1 MSPQDLSAA
10 MGYDFDD
17 TLAAIKAAQDLAA
30 EYGVRLTAYDA
41 TPGANASAAPGA
53 AAPAAEPTAG
63 RAAPEAAMVEVLAR
77 ALERPAPAPAPVSVH
92 VGIDRAQAEQMAHN
106 IQELHRATLNQ
117 IREDVQNMPIV
128 IPAPSVTVE
137 AIMPE
142 VRSEPAQVT
151 VVNQVEP
158 AAVTVV
164 DSHPTRSVQT
174 VERDANDEITRTVTT
189 YER

>member
-1 MSPQDLSAA
+1 
-10 MGYDFDD
+10 
-17 TLAAIKAAQDLAA
+17 
-30 EYGVRLTAYDA
+30 
-41 TPGANASAAPGA
+41 
-53 AAPAAEPTAG
+53 
-63 RAAPEAAMVEVLAR
+63 MVEVLAR

-92 VGIDRAQAEQMAHN
+92 VGIDTAQAEQMTRDIAA
-106 IQELHRATLNQ
+106 LHRATLSQ

-128 IPAPSVTVE
+128 IPAPNVTVE

-142 VRSEPAQVT
+142 VRAEVPAVN
-151 VVNQVEP
+151 VVNQVQP